1 MRILSLENK
10 YPCYDSSTLVTKIFV
25 FISCIFFFNLLRS
38 SSQGCFFSS
47 RLFFQFKVI
56 YIFNKKNLKGNW
68 RQIFPLFL
76 AQYIPLRLK
85 NPKWANKRYIVQNQI
100 FYKFFLTLNRRP
112 FWKRSYTRVTRHTCV
127 RQWKASCQDLKV
139 TTSALL
145 SSCCWNLRAE

>member
-1 MRILSLENK
+1 MLWFLNTSNK
-10 YPCYDSSTLVTKIFV
+10 NF
-25 FISCIFFFNLLRS
+25 CIHFMYFFFQS
-38 SSQGCFFSS
+38 FTIKFT

-56 YIFNKKNLKGNW
+56 YILNKKNLKGNW